1 MDIHQKIA
9 NINAALEKEI
19 DNRKRGYMRL
29 QLRNLEHMLNNLK
42 K

>member
-1 MDIHQKIA
+1 MNIYEQIA
-9 NINAALEKEI
+9 SINAALEKET

-29 QLRNLEHMLNNLK
+29 QLRNLEFRLNNLK